1 MYNSLINLCTCIYSE
16 PRSPDQIEIKIGLWK
31 RFLKKPTYLRMETYT
46 TDEEACVTWVH
57 WGEFHHGKYRRG
69 YDERGAEGEGEDN
82 GDNCGIHDQGQ
93 CKRPEKRVSTITL

>member
-1 MYNSLINLCTCIYSE
+1 MYDTILVTCQCRDVFSCLDE
-16 PRSPDQIEIKIGLWK
+16 KE
-31 RFLKKPTYLRMETYT
+31 KKTYLGMETYT

-57 WGEFHHGKYRRG
+57 WGEFHHGEYRRG

-82 GDNCGIHDQGQ
+82 GDDCGIHDQGQ